1 MVLVTGSIL
10 KKTPTFPLKDRMP
23 AVPNPI
29 QNKPHSLPPGI
40 SFTIDTNDCK
50 PDENSVYVLSTLGA
64 GYQGFTNTTAL
75 IMTVHGRELEFCID
89 TGSSLSLIADSAL

>member
-1 MVLVTGSIL
+1 
-10 KKTPTFPLKDRMP
+10 MP
-23 AVPNPI
+23 VAPNPI

-40 SFTIDTNDCK
+40 SFMIDTNDCK

-75 IMTVHGRELEFCID
+75 IMTAHGRELKFYID
-89 TGSSLSLIADSAL
+89 TGSLLLLITDSAL